1 MDKVGNF
8 NAASAFNTESNTT
21 RESDIRSSK
30 RRWRRRNLS
39 AIATG
44 PNESQAAAGPQD
56 FSGQQFVTY
65 APSGDVLDPVLA
77 NLNKEASA
85 APVAAG
91 KRQTAQEQIQQAT
104 QVQSQ
109 EQAQQLQ
116 NSILQGITGMSGLM
130 LEQLAAG
137 YRSGDTNAMSLA
149 LAAAASGEQGVTL
162 TREEAEVAA
171 AAASAAAAAAIA
183 AVSARQNSTAT
194 PATGPVNESGSVAPG
209 RRSRPAPGKNGLT
222 GQDVSDEAAAA
233 VEAVASGQ
241 IPDNQ
246 LLQTLPSIPISNG
259 GSFTTDEI
267 NALEQFMTQ
276 YQTEHGLD
284 YAALCRRVWA
294 NERKKDNFWDAVA
307 GALPHRTRASV
318 YKHVRRKYHPY
329 EQRGKWSPEDDA
341 TLRRMVEMHGAQWK
355 TIGRLIGRMPEDCR
369 DRWRNYVK
377 CGTNRGQNKWSTD
390 EENKLIEVVNSI
402 RFTDPTGEIN
412 WTAVSEK
419 MGGIR
424 SRIQCRYKWKKLNKG
439 IELAE

>member
-1 MDKVGNF
+1 MDNIGNF
-8 NAASAFNTESNTT
+8 NAASAFNTNANTT

-30 RRWRRRNLS
+30 RRRRGNVPTATATTS
-39 AIATG
+39 AVRPA
-44 PNESQAAAGPQD
+44 PAPQD
-56 FSGQQFVTY
+56 FSAQQFVTY
-65 APSGDVLDPVLA
+65 APPGHVLDPVLA
-77 NLNKEASA
+77 NLNKETATG
-85 APVAAG
+85 PVATR
-91 KRQTAQEQIQQAT
+91 KRQTT
-104 QVQSQ
+104 Q
-109 EQAQQLQ
+109 EQAQEASQVQEQQDAQQVQ
-116 NSILQGITGMSGLM
+116 NSILQGITGISGLM

-137 YRSGDTNAMSLA
+137 YRSGDTTAMSLA

-183 AVSARQNSTAT
+183 AVSARQISGGGNQG
-194 PATGPVNESGSVAPG
+194 GPVATD
-209 RRSRPAPGKNGLT
+209 RRGRPAALKNGLT
-222 GQDVSDEAAAA
+222 GPDVSDEAAAA

-246 LLQTLPSIPISNG
+246 LLQSLPSLAVGNG
-259 GSFTTDEI
+259 GSFTADEI

-276 YQTEHGLD
+276 YQNEHGLD

-307 GALPHRTRASV
+307 SALPHRTRASV

-329 EQRGKWSPEDDA
+329 ELRGKWSAEDDS
-341 TLRRMVEMHGAQWK
+341 TLKRMVEMHGAQWK

-377 CGTNRGQNKWSTD
+377 CGTNRGQNKWSAD
-390 EENKLIEVVNSI
+390 EENKLIEVVNGI
-402 RFTDPTGEIN
+402 RFGDTSGDIN

-439 IELAE
+439 LELAE

>member
-1 MDKVGNF
+1 MDKIGNF
-8 NAASAFNTESNTT
+8 NAASAFNTNANTT

-30 RRWRRRNLS
+30 RRRRGNVPTATATTNVRPAPAPQEFS
-39 AIATG
+39 A
-44 PNESQAAAGPQD
+44 
-56 FSGQQFVTY
+56 QQFVTY
-65 APSGDVLDPVLA
+65 APPGHVLDPVLA
-77 NLNKEASA
+77 NLNKEAATGS
-85 APVAAG
+85 VATR
-91 KRQTAQEQIQQAT
+91 KRQTT
-104 QVQSQ
+104 Q
-109 EQAQQLQ
+109 EQAQEASQVQEQQEAQQVQ

-137 YRSGDTNAMSLA
+137 YRSGDTTAMSLA

-183 AVSARQNSTAT
+183 AVSARQISGAGNQG
-194 PATGPVNESGSVAPG
+194 GPGTD
-209 RRSRPAPGKNGLT
+209 RRPRPAALKNGLA
-222 GQDVSDEAAAA
+222 GPDVSDEAAAA

-246 LLQTLPSIPISNG
+246 LLQSLPSLAVGNG
-259 GSFTTDEI
+259 GSFTADEI

-276 YQTEHGLD
+276 YQNEHGLD

-307 GALPHRTRASV
+307 SALPHRTRASV

-329 EQRGKWSPEDDA
+329 ELRGKWSAEDDS
-341 TLRRMVEMHGAQWK
+341 TLKRMVEMHGAQWK

-377 CGTNRGQNKWSTD
+377 CGTNRGQNKWSAD
-390 EENKLIEVVNSI
+390 EENKLIEVVNGI
-402 RFTDPTGEIN
+402 RFGDASGDIN

-439 IELAE
+439 LDLAE

>member
-1 MDKVGNF
+1 MDKIGNF
-8 NAASAFNTESNTT
+8 NAASAFNTNSNPS

-30 RRWRRRNLS
+30 RRRRGNMPPAS
-39 AIATG
+39 AA
-44 PNESQAAAGPQD
+44 PNSARPTQGPQD
-56 FSGQQFVTY
+56 FTAQQFVNY
-65 APSGDVLDPVLA
+65 APSGHVLDPVLA
-77 NLNKEASA
+77 NLNKETPA
-85 APVAAG
+85 AQVG
-91 KRQTAQEQIQQAT
+91 GGTRERQAPQQQAQDAT
-104 QVQSQ
+104 QVQ
-109 EQAQQLQ
+109 EQQDAQQVQ
-116 NSILQGITGMSGLM
+116 NSILQGISGMSGLM

-137 YRSGDTNAMSLA
+137 YRSGDTTAMSLA

-183 AVSARQNSTAT
+183 AVSARQGST
-194 PATGPVNESGSVAPG
+194 TGNQAGSVVG
-209 RRSRPAPGKNGLT
+209 ERHNGPSALK
-222 GQDVSDEAAAA
+222 GVSDEAAAA
-233 VEAVASGQ
+233 AAAEAVASGQ
-241 IPDNQ
+241 IPDSH
-246 LLQTLPSIPISNG
+246 LLQSLPSLAVGNG
-259 GSFTTDEI
+259 GSFTADEI
-267 NALEQFMTQ
+267 NALEQFMSR
-276 YQTEHGLD
+276 YQAEHGLD

-307 GALPHRTRASV
+307 SALPHRTRASV

-329 EQRGKWSPEDDA
+329 ELRGKWSSEDDA
-341 TLRRMVEMHGAQWK
+341 ALKRMVEMHGAQWK

-377 CGTNRGQNKWSTD
+377 CGTNRGQNKWSVD

-402 RFTDPTGEIN
+402 RFGDPSAEIN

-439 IELAE
+439 LDLAE